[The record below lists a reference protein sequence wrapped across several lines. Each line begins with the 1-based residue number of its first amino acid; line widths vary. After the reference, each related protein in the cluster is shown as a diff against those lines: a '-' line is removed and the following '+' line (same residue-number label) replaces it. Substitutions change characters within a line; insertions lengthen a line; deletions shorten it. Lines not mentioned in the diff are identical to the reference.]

1 LKADKCQFLRSYQI
15 CYDCGMRMIFMGS
28 PDFALPS
35 LQECI
40 QQYDVRA
47 VVTQPDRRAG
57 RGRKLTPPAVKAL
70 ALEHGLPVIQ
80 PRSLKDDEIFA
91 QLEEM
96 AADVI
101 VVAAY
106 GQILP
111 PRVLNLPRHGC
122 INVHASLL
130 PRWRGAAPIQA
141 SILDGDRETG
151 ITIMKM
157 DPGLDTGPILA
168 QEAVPITSET
178 TAGSLSE
185 TLSVLGGSLLIRT
198 LKKYIKGAIQPR
210 PQDDELATYAP
221 MLRKADG
228 RLDFNQTAEY
238 LERQIRA
245 YDPWPGSFLTWTKG
259 RILVLRA
266 KVLTTTPSTPIG
278 QVVEQDGYPAVVTT
292 QGILQ
297 LIEIQPA
304 GKNPMQG
311 AAYLRGA
318 PDFIGAN
325 LETNP
330 A

>member
-1 LKADKCQFLRSYQI
+1 
-15 CYDCGMRMIFMGS
+15 MRMIFMGS

-111 PRVLNLPRHGC
+111 PRVLDLPRHGC

-168 QEAVPITSET
+168 QESVPITSET

-185 TLSVLGGSLLIRT
+185 TLSVLGGTLLIRT
-198 LKKYIKGAIQPR
+198 LKEYIKGAIQPR

-221 MLRKADG
+221 MLRK
-228 RLDFNQTAEY
+228 
-238 LERQIRA
+238 
-245 YDPWPGSFLTWTKG
+245 
-259 RILVLRA
+259 
-266 KVLTTTPSTPIG
+266 
-278 QVVEQDGYPAVVTT
+278 
-292 QGILQ
+292 
-297 LIEIQPA
+297 
-304 GKNPMQG
+304 
-311 AAYLRGA
+311 
-318 PDFIGAN
+318 
-325 LETNP
+325 
-330 A
+330 

>member
-1 LKADKCQFLRSYQI
+1 
-15 CYDCGMRMIFMGS
+15 MIFMGS

-111 PRVLNLPRHGC
+111 PRVLDLPRHGC

-168 QEAVPITSET
+168 QESVPITSET

-185 TLSVLGGSLLIRT
+185 TLSVLGGTLLIRT
-198 LKKYIKGAIQPR
+198 LKEYIKGAIQPR

-245 YDPWPGSFLTWTKG
+245 YDPWPGSFLTWAKR

-266 KVLTTTPSTPIG
+266 KVLARTPSAPIG
-278 QVVEQDGYPAVVTT
+278 QVVEQDGYPAVVTA

-318 PDFIGAN
+318 PDFIGVN

-330 A
+330 T